1 MHQGW
6 MYVRMGAKCR
16 LTMEGCALK
25 ASLLLLSIWA
35 EWLEKEWGSCPVS
48 HSESCP
54 NLAFVQGTYA

>member
-6 MYVRMGAKCR
+6 MYVRMGAKCS

-35 EWLEKEWGSCPVS
+35 E
-48 HSESCP
+48 
-54 NLAFVQGTYA
+54 